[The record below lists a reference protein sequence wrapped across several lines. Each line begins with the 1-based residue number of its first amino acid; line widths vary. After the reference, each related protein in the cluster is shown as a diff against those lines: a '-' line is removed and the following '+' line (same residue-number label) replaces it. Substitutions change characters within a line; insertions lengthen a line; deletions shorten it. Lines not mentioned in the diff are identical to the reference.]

1 MLPFVIALIVMLIGV
16 WVIYLL
22 LKNMGEAGIEA
33 AAPGS
38 CRSGQCGVR
47 CTTHTRDEATEAFS
61 DPAPAAESTGL
72 LDQWADGR
80 KSPVEGP
87 DLPGDTRRGVGQ

>member
-22 LKNMGEAGIEA
+22 LKNMGEAGVEV

-38 CRSGQCGVR
+38 CKSGQCGVR
-47 CTTHTRDEATEAFS
+47 CTTHKRDEAAS
-61 DPAPAAESTGL
+61 GVSLNPAMARS
-72 LDQWADGR
+72 
-80 KSPVEGP
+80 
-87 DLPGDTRRGVGQ
+87 LPT

>member
-22 LKNMGEAGIEA
+22 LKNMGESGIEA

-38 CRSGQCGVR
+38 CKSGQCGVR
-47 CTTHTRDEATEAFS
+47 CTTHKGDEAQ
-61 DPAPAAESTGL
+61 AAKRGL
-72 LDQWADGR
+72 LDQRAD
-80 KSPVEGP
+80 SHEAAAEGS
-87 DLPGDTRRGVGQ
+87 DLPDDTRR

>member
-22 LKNMGEAGIEA
+22 LKNMGEAGVEV

-47 CTTHTRDEATEAFS
+47 CTTHKRDKATEAFS

-72 LDQWADGR
+72 LDQRADGR

-87 DLPGDTRRGVGQ
+87 DLPGDTRR

>member
-22 LKNMGEAGIEA
+22 LKNMGESGIEA

-47 CTTHTRDEATEAFS
+47 CATHQR
-61 DPAPAAESTGL
+61 
-72 LDQWADGR
+72 ADGHE
-80 KSPVEGP
+80 PAIEGP
-87 DLPGDTRRGVGQ
+87 DLPGDTRR